1 MVSIDKIEIKDTTI
15 VNRQYTLISSNS
27 ACFTKVLRTYE
38 RVFSFLLMNHFG
50 TYLYLRSSLV
60 IMQNYFC
67 LNDFR
72 NEAFVRMI
80 FLMNHFDTY
89 TYIRISNLLGKSSY
103 T

>member
-50 TYLYLRSSLV
+50 TYLYVRSSLV
-60 IMQNYFC
+60 IMQNLMQNHFC
-67 LNDFR
+67 L
-72 NEAFVRMI
+72 I
-80 FLMNHFDTY
+80 FTN
-89 TYIRISNLLGKSSY
+89 SALLHAAIQ
-103 T
+103 